1 MNAVSAT
8 HRGITR
14 RNFIRGTAAIPFA
27 LWISRNA
34 WAATPLVRYDINS
47 ANGLMMLQIFADAV
61 AKMKLRSESDPLSW
75 LWQWYTHFVDGA
87 TTKAN
92 EMTRIFGTSV
102 TPLSTLAGEMWNTCQ
117 SHAGQNANHF
127 LPWHRMFVFFLEQIV
142 REVAERPDFTL
153 PYWNYTSFDPTQRG
167 VVPSQFRLPN
177 DAIFGSLYR
186 ADRTS
191 LANSGQPI
199 HLNQPG
205 DAMDI
210 APAMA
215 CTYYHTVNSV
225 PGFCRSVDSGI
236 HGRIHVLVGTS
247 KNMGAVPYAGR
258 DPLFWVHH
266 SNIDRLW
273 VSWMRNGGTMPTSG
287 TWQNSAFVFADP
299 YGQRVTGKLS
309 DFFNTDL
316 LGYTYDKFVS
326 SNGTEPTAKRGRTT
340 TVRAA
345 IGLVSELVARGTTSA
360 ELKEVPVRI
369 GLAPATEIARRATLA
384 LDPTS
389 KRRRTYL
396 VIKDLHTWAQPE
408 VLYHLYLT
416 RSQDSRLTP
425 KEYVGNINFFDAEFH
440 DHGRGELSDALGE
453 NFYSFDVTDLL
464 RSMVSSGRARAGDT
478 LAVTFVPGGAP
489 TPGANPLVGTIEMF
503 WQ

>member
-1 MNAVSAT
+1 MNAVS
-8 HRGITR
+8 ISR
-14 RNFIRGTAAIPFA
+14 RNFVRGAAAMPFA
-27 LWISRNA
+27 LWLSRNA
-34 WAATPLVRYDINS
+34 WATTPLVRYDIGT
-47 ANGLMMLQIFADAV
+47 ANGQMMLQVFADAV
-61 AKMKLRSESDPLSW
+61 AKMKLRGETDPLSW
-75 LWQWYTHFVDGA
+75 LWQWYTHFVNGA

-92 EMTRIFGTSV
+92 EINRIFGTTV

-142 REVAERPDFTL
+142 REVAQRPDFAL
-153 PYWNYTSFDPTQRG
+153 PYWNYTSHDPAKRG
-167 VVPSQFRLPN
+167 VLPLQFRLPS
-177 DAIFGSLYR
+177 DPLFGSLYR
-186 ADRTS
+186 ANRTS

-215 CTYYHTVNSV
+215 CPYYHTVNSV

-236 HGRIHVLVGTS
+236 HGRIHVLVGNS
-247 KNMGAVPYAGR
+247 KNMGAVPYAGN

-273 VSWMRNGGTMPTSG
+273 ASWMLNGGAMPASG
-287 TWQNSAFVFADP
+287 TWQNTQFVFVDGL
-299 YGQRVTGKLS
+299 GQRVTGALR
-309 DFFNTDL
+309 DFFSMDV

-326 SNGTEPTAKRGRTT
+326 STGTEPMAKRSRTT
-340 TVRAA
+340 TTTTTTLAAA
-345 IGLVSELVARGTTSA
+345 IGLISERVARGVASA
-360 ELKEVPVRI
+360 ELGDRPVRV
-369 GLAPATEIARRATLA
+369 GLAPVTTAARQATLA
-384 LDPTS
+384 LDVT

-396 VIKDLHTWAQPE
+396 VLKDLHTWAQPE

-416 RSQDSRLTP
+416 RSQDARLTP
-425 KEYVGNINFFDAEFH
+425 KAYVGNINFFDAEFH
-440 DHGRGELSDALGE
+440 DHGNGALSDALGD
-453 NFYSFDVTDLL
+453 NFYSFDVTELL
-464 RSMVSSGRARAGDT
+464 RSMASSGAAKAGDR
-478 LAVTFVPGGAP
+478 LAVTFVPGGTP
-489 TPGANPLVGTIEMF
+489 TAGAKPLVGSIEMF

>member
-1 MNAVSAT
+1 MNAVS
-8 HRGITR
+8 ISR
-14 RNFIRGTAAIPFA
+14 RNFVRGAAAIPFA
-27 LWISRNA
+27 LWLSMSRSA
-34 WAATPLVRYDINS
+34 WATAPLVRYDISS

-61 AKMKLRSESDPLSW
+61 AKMKLRAEDDPLSW
-75 LWQWYTHFVDGA
+75 LWQWYTHFVNGT

-92 EMTRIFGTSV
+92 EINRIFGASV
-102 TPLSTLAGEMWNTCQ
+102 TPLSALAGEMWNTCQ

-127 LPWHRMFVFFLEQIV
+127 LPWHRMFIYFLEQMV

-153 PYWNYTSFDPTQRG
+153 PYWNYTSQDPAMRG
-167 VVPSQFRLPN
+167 VVPLQFRLPN
-177 DAIFGSLYR
+177 DPVFGSLYR
-186 ADRTS
+186 PNRTS

-225 PGFCRSVDSGI
+225 PGFCRSIDSAI

-247 KNMGAVPYAGR
+247 KNMGAVPYAAN

-273 VSWMRNGGTMPTSG
+273 VSWMQNGGSMPISG
-287 TWQNSAFVFADP
+287 TWQNNEFVFADG
-299 YGQRVTGKLS
+299 YGQRVACKLS
-309 DFFNTDL
+309 DFFSIDV

-326 SNGTEPTAKRGRTT
+326 STGAEPTAKQAKTQAL
-340 TVRAA
+340 RAA
-345 IGLVSELVARGTTSA
+345 IGLVSERVARGVASA
-360 ELKEVPVRI
+360 ELKDAPVRV
-369 GLAPATEIARRATLA
+369 GLAPVTAAARRSTLA
-384 LDPTS
+384 LDSTR
-389 KRRRTYL
+389 RRRTYL
-396 VIKDLHTWAQPE
+396 VVKDLHTWAQPE

-416 RSQDSRLTP
+416 RSEDTRLMP
-425 KEYVGNINFFDAEFH
+425 KTYVGNINFFDAEFH
-440 DHGRGELSDALGE
+440 DHGHGALSDALGE
-453 NFYSFDVTDLL
+453 NFYSFDVTELL
-464 RSMVSSGRARAGDT
+464 RSMVSSGGAKAGDT
-478 LAVTFVPGGAP
+478 LAVTFVPGGTP
-489 TPGANPLVGTIEMF
+489 TPGANPLVGSIEMF